1 MNKKKNNY
9 DFVSLLGHSITRNIY
24 SARYFE
30 CRSSS
35 SSSSSR
41 YNAFQSESQFITEYK
56 SGRPFP
62 LLRLNEVQSGRC
74 KRLPLLL

>member
-35 SSSSSR
+35 SSM